1 MALPIIEQPL
11 YGEMLI
17 ETSPWASTFVW
28 TDRTADLVAGFNY
41 SQGGRVG
48 PPGSS
53 QVDVGTLN
61 ATFKNLS
68 SVPGVGALVRI
79 SFSKFAGYAFV
90 GYIENVSQRIV
101 FDNSISLTTPITL
114 TTIHCVDWVGYI
126 SQFQVVGVGG
136 ADQVSGTDLTNSNYE
151 WYKRVAAINK
161 VVDATYATKI
171 ISAGAISP
179 VAFMGDTDVVA
190 NMSEHLD
197 LVSTTANCYWYPKNI
212 LPTNITTGR
221 TGLIEVISV
230 GSYTSSTK
238 TFTDVLGTAGQLHYT
253 EIDFEN
259 STQNVA
265 NNIVLNNRARV
276 NITNPD
282 ITKIGGFNE
291 TNFMVIN
298 SQNVVGVGLD
308 RVQKTSDATSIT
320 TYGNRQA
327 EFETNVATSTITL
340 TNLIG
345 NPSAEYSDDG
355 YNAGASV
362 RVRRRRP
369 LDETTPFDAWRGEWA
384 IRMRQA
390 TTGSTGTIQYFGT
403 ESDGTPVVPGAL
415 LPYRVLVYA
424 RRGSPSATDARF
436 RVEIDWKDADE
447 NTISSTIGAYTALT
461 LSTAWYRGGAAAS
474 APANATRAVIK
485 VLFSRSGGGNIA
497 AGNNYWIDGLFMG
510 TYLGLPDPPYID
522 GDQEWSA
529 GTGYAWTGGVGSS
542 PSIAFENKVDDAAA
556 IILAKYAN
564 TSIRVSRIRWNAQ
577 EQLSAIPSLSVGK
590 TISLVYKG
598 TTTTY
603 RIIGIDG
610 NVDPERYMI
619 DYYLVKV

>member
-1 MALPIIEQPL
+1 VNGL
-11 YGEMLI
+11 
-17 ETSPWASTFVW
+17 
-28 TDRTADLVAGFNY
+28 NY

-136 ADQVSGTDLTNSNYE
+136 ADQVSGTNLTNSNYE

-171 ISAGAISP
+171 ISATSISP

-221 TGLIEVISV
+221 TGLIEVVSV

-276 NITNPD
+276 DITNPD

-355 YNAGASV
+355 YNGGAAV

-369 LDETTPFDAWRGEWA
+369 LDEATPFDAWRGEWA

-390 TTGSTGTIQYFGT
+390 SASTTGTIQYFGT
-403 ESDGTPVVPGAL
+403 ESDGTPVVPGGL
-415 LPYRVLVYA
+415 LAYRVLVYA

-447 NTISSTIGAYTALT
+447 NTISSTVGANTALT
-461 LSTAWYRGGAAAS
+461 LSTAWYRGGATGS
-474 APANATRAVIK
+474 APANATRAIIK
-485 VLFSRSGGGNIA
+485 VVFSRSGGGNIA

-522 GDQEWSA
+522 GDQEWSL

-564 TSIRVSRIRWNAQ
+564 TSMRVSRIRWNAQ

-603 RIIGIDG
+603 RIVGIDG
-610 NVDPERYMI
+610 SIDPERYML
-619 DYYLVKV
+619 DLYLVKV